1 MCARRYARCTRSV
14 SVPAPV
20 YYSQLVLQ
28 RARHYL
34 VDQNESIVGDNK
46 YVRVCAPC
54 DARYS
59 DLQLY
64 HHAGSAEARR
74 LTTNREHAARAVEV
88 HPRQSQVMYFA

>member
-1 MCARRYARCTRSV
+1 M
-14 SVPAPV
+14 PAPV

-46 YVRVCAPC
+46 YVRVYVCARMHC
-54 DARYS
+54 S

-64 HHAGSAEARR
+64 HRAGSAEARR

-88 HPRQSQVMYFA
+88 HHRQSQVMYFA

>member
-1 MCARRYARCTRSV
+1 V

-46 YVRVCAPC
+46 YVCARAHTC
-54 DARYS
+54 RDCRS

-64 HHAGSAEARR
+64 HRAGSAEARR